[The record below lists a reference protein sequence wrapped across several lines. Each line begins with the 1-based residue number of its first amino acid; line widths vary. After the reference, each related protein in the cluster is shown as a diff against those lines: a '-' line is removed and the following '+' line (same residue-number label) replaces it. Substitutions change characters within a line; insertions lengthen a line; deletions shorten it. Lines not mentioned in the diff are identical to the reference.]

1 MGKFNAQNING
12 EKYMSRTYKAIM
24 DRILVDIDDPG
35 WWIVAT
41 EPVGTKMLEMYANAT
56 TDRSS
61 SILNKIRW
69 FSENE
74 VEFTATFDLER
85 SADYTDIYIGE
96 IELRVHFI
104 EYQLAQYAL
113 EFG

>member
-1 MGKFNAQNING
+1 MDKFNSQIING
-12 EKYMSRTYKAIM
+12 EKYMSRTFKTIM
-24 DRILVDIDDPG
+24 DRIAIDVDDPG
-35 WWIVAT
+35 WWILAT
-41 EPVGTKMLEMYANAT
+41 EPVGTRMLEMYVNTT

-69 FSENE
+69 FSENN

-85 SADYTDIYIGE
+85 CSDYTDIYISE

-104 EYQLAQYAL
+104 EYQFAQYTL
-113 EFG
+113 EFA